1 MHIAGLVTHINSA
14 SINYITVLTYRASY
28 VMQRSDNNQI
38 YYNISLLNASIYV
51 ENGVAYKMCLMKQ
64 SSKPSV
70 KKKDSRLHIVSILK
84 ILMKMGHSSEI
95 ENKAMSPW

>member
-70 KKKDSRLHIVSILK
+70 KKKSTFHIVSILK
-84 ILMKMGHSSEI
+84 ILMKTGHSSDV
-95 ENKAMSPW
+95 ENKVMSP